1 MKFPQ
6 LFTKIPRHKRFDY
19 TPRHYDPQEVE
30 RKERELR
37 IRQELMRE
45 GKIDHELDSGEDES
59 YRSRIAGSFRNA
71 KRTTTAQSDPSANM
85 LRLIITLILSV
96 GLIAFLQFGKNALI
110 GVALVFIPFYLYLK
124 FRKSR
129 R

>member
-6 LFTKIPRHKRFDY
+6 LFTRIPNYKKFGY
-19 TPRHYDPQEVE
+19 TPRHYDPQEEE

-37 IRQELMRE
+37 IKKELMAE
-45 GKIDHELDSGEDES
+45 QGQEELNEEDKLG
-59 YRSRIAGSFRNA
+59 YRTRISGSFKTA
-71 KRTTTAQSDPSANM
+71 KKTVTPQADPSSTM
-85 LRLIITLILSV
+85 LRLIITMIITL
-96 GLIAFLQFGKNALI
+96 GLIAFIEFGRIALI

-124 FRKSR
+124 FRKFR